1 MSFNNSNNGFGP
13 FDGNASQPF
22 WQLLL
27 LVAVPA
33 FVGAC
38 LPPVIA
44 HLLEQSKTAPPA
56 PVPAPAAPETV
67 KDKPVRKRK

>member
-1 MSFNNSNNGFGP
+1 MSFNNNGFGP
-13 FDGNASQPF
+13 FDGSASQPF

-44 HLLEQSKTAPPA
+44 HVLERSKTAP
-56 PVPAPAAPETV
+56 PAPAAPETV